1 MRINL
6 RLRLKNKTTLIT
18 LLITLTAAVYKI
30 LEILGVTP
38 KVNEKD
44 LESLIYVVVGLLA
57 SLGIIVDPTTKGVS
71 DSDRAMTYAS
81 PSDANLD
88 LSVVDNAIDDDNETV
103 KTEEPK
109 EPKEDKTYIA
119 SDLDA
124 VKDLK
129 GGDSNGEN

>member
-44 LESLIYVVVGLLA
+44 LENLIYVVVGLLA

-88 LSVVDNAIDDDNETV
+88 LSVVGNAIDDENETV
-103 KTEEPK
+103 KTE

>member
-44 LESLIYVVVGLLA
+44 LENLIYVVVGLLA
-57 SLGIIVDPTTKGVS
+57 SLGIIVDPTTRGVS

-88 LSVVDNAIDDDNETV
+88 LSVVDNAIDDENETV
-103 KTEEPK
+103 KTE

>member
-6 RLRLKNKTTLIT
+6 KLRLKNKTTLIT

-38 KVNEKD
+38 KISEKD
-44 LESLIYVVVGLLA
+44 LENLIYVVVALLA

-88 LSVVDNAIDDDNETV
+88 LSVVGNAIDDENETV
-103 KTEEPK
+103 KIEESQ
-109 EPKEDKTYIA
+109 EDKTYIA

-129 GGDSNGEN
+129 GGVSNGQN

>member
-81 PSDANLD
+81 PSDSNLD
-88 LSVVDNAIDDDNETV
+88 LSVVGNAIDDENETV
-103 KTEEPK
+103 KTE